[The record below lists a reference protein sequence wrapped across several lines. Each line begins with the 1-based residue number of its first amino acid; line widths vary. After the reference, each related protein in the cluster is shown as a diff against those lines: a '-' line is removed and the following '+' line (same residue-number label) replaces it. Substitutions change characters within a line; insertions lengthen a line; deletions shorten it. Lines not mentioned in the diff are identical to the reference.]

1 MASPAGLEGWG
12 ERQDVHAPRSVTDRL
27 ANWVFILRDSSQE
40 AQNICYVAITRAK
53 RTLFWVADPR
63 RAVTE
68 QR

>member
-1 MASPAGLEGWG
+1 M
-12 ERQDVHAPRSVTDRL
+12 TDRL